1 MNDKNNILLISDD
14 EKLSIELHEKL
25 VFMRK
30 NDNVIVSNYEYARR
44 NIQFYLPEIIL
55 VHEASD
61 KNKTIKLISDIMKND
76 ESSSVILLVDNYDS
90 DFILN
95 AYEAGI
101 ADFTDV
107 AAADFEIVIR
117 TVNNLKNVSVKYK
130 ATRNFRLL
138 VQAGIIDELTGFYS
152 FNAAQRVIENEINY
166 NLLDNG
172 VFMVVEPD
180 EDSKQQF
187 SMEKFA
193 KAVNKSLRAYDL
205 VTMAK
210 GAKLYILLPKT
221 DVDDAIVVLDKIKA
235 NYGKNFKLK
244 AGLTNFYKKS
254 FEKIEHEV
262 LHALS
267 EAVYSEEDYVVAQ
280 SYKKQDTLDEW
291 LQIEN
296 DSNKDYKLFRQM
308 FNKKM
313 EKVITPVFYRLQK
326 AYEEKLFGTKIEQ
339 YTDEEQCVFTLKN
352 RKQESSL
359 RIVYPGFAK
368 IVIYITHKGLE
379 SPEDSELSLPLAK
392 ITSKEL
398 IKIIEDFIKEFK
410 NTSID

>member
-30 NDNVIVSNYEYARR
+30 NDNVIVSNYEHARR

-291 LQIEN
+291 LQIGD

-368 IVIYITHKGLE
+368 IIIYITHKGLE
-379 SPEDSELSLPLAK
+379 SPEDSELSLPLTK